1 MLEWLSRLWRTPE
14 GAAPYGDPQ
23 RLAEADA
30 VLQQLQPLV
39 AADGG
44 RIELLGVDELGVV
57 EVRLHGACA
66 SCAVRESTLNDALA
80 PALAARAAWFRGL
93 RAG

>member
-1 MLEWLSRLWRTPE
+1 MLEWLSRLWSTPE

-23 RLAEADA
+23 RVAEAA
-30 VLQQLQPLV
+30 EVLQQLQPLV

-44 RIELLGVDELGVV
+44 RIELVGVDERGVV
-57 EVRLHGACA
+57 EVRLRGACA
-66 SCAVRESTLNDALA
+66 SCAVRDSTLDEALA

-93 RAG
+93 RAS